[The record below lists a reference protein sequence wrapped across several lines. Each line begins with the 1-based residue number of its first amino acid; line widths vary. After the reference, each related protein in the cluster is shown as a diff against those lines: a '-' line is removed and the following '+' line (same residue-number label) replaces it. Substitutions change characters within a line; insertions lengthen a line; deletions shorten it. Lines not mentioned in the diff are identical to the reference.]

1 MEFITISVMLNH
13 EKHII
18 LNFGHNWC
26 ANVQQSIY
34 FVLESIYL
42 LVLLVFFY
50 IYIIKIENFEWLKPE
65 WDSFKIRKFVT
76 FPCMQCQKT
85 TWSDELCA
93 RIIPLQNFKKE
104 SNAITQPRGKMKA
117 SKHKL
122 IPNTSKKCRWK
133 KRRASYS
140 RIMFQYQRI
149 MIQCYVYLF
158 KKTLK
163 IFHLIT

>member
-1 MEFITISVMLNH
+1 
-13 EKHII
+13 
-18 LNFGHNWC
+18 
-26 ANVQQSIY
+26 
-34 FVLESIYL
+34 VLESIYL
-42 LVLLVFFY
+42 LVLLVFFF

-65 WDSFKIRKFVT
+65 WDSFKIRKFAT